1 MNGFRVLY
9 IEFDDVIL
17 NDSELLEKYE
27 KRVENHNNMV
37 KNNLFPDSGFDLL
50 TPNLEIENMSFEA
63 NETKLIPFGI
73 KCSAFHFISKIY
85 KIPVYEYISQY
96 YKKGIQDN
104 IHAQPFCVYPR
115 SSIWK
120 SQFRLANNVGI
131 IDSGYR
137 GILYGPMH
145 NVKNF
150 KNKLIYG
157 NRYLQIT
164 MPDLQPFYVKVV
176 DKVEVDSN
184 RGSGGIGSTG
194 N

>member
-1 MNGFRVLY
+1 MKGFRVLY
-9 IEFDDVIL
+9 IEFDDVVK

-27 KRVENHNNMV
+27 TRVKNHNNMV

-50 TPNLEIENMSFEA
+50 TPNLENISFDA
-63 NETKLIPFGI
+63 NETKLIPFGV
-73 KCSAFHFISKIY
+73 KCSAFHFVSNIY
-85 KIPVYEYISQY
+85 KNLPVYEYISQY
-96 YKKGIQDN
+96 YKKGIQSN

-120 SQFRLANNVGI
+120 SHFRLANNVGI

-137 GILYGPMH
+137 GTLYGPMY
-145 NVKNF
+145 NVKNTT
-150 KNKLIYG
+150 NELVYG

-164 MPDLQPFYVKVV
+164 MPDLQPFYVKI
-176 DKVEVDSN
+176 VDSVN
-184 RGSGGIGSTG
+184 VDSKRGSGGIGSTG